1 MEHYRSKHRATAI
14 SSADTHCIFLDV
26 RAYQCWCYECDD
38 MICPPLFIE
47 LEPETVTKATQAREG
62 DAQTASSVATATSS
76 GRRRTAGSRAS
87 STFIL
92 PPGAVGLYN
101 LGNSC
106 YMNAAIQCLL
116 NCPSIMGF
124 FLHCAPF
131 IYRHG
136 HHRIAESF
144 QKLVESIFLP
154 NTPVVSPSRLV
165 REVKMINPMFHGY
178 TQQDTMDFVRCVFE
192 RLHEE
197 LGYTTNVHA
206 HVICKETS
214 STEKLEDSDG
224 SNLNNGNSP
233 RRRSSRLA
241 TKTETETA
249 AAIPSRQGG
258 SLLSLKAKEIP
269 RHRSLVSDT
278 FGGILR
284 SEIHCQECNCISVK
298 DDPFYDVSIQIC
310 ATPDGPKPPSK
321 SSLAYI
327 GNFFNTLGES
337 IGLNGKPVKLE
348 TCLSAFCAPE
358 TLEGKDRYRCERCS
372 RLVRSKKS
380 LKFKEL
386 PQVLVLQMKR
396 FRHESYFS
404 SKIGTHVIFPTDCL
418 DLTPYLHDAASESTR
433 QETRYYLTGLI
444 SHRGTFGGGHYVAYC
459 RHSTTGQWLELDD
472 SIVSLVNEEDVAK
485 VQAYILF
492 YSLVDWNARK
502 EREEWAPTIRDD
514 PLVVEGEEAKEKEK
528 EEKEKDK
535 KESEFS
541 TETKPNN
548 LRTSPRLERR
558 KRASQ
563 QPSPGVYVSKQW
575 LNRWATM
582 AHPGPIDNG
591 ELLCSHGALAPEKT
605 VDPRDLVQ
613 FVPQSTYDFLVL
625 RHGECS
631 GREPA
636 REHTPC
642 RQCIEEERAIDE
654 RRKREERDIQALD
667 TSTIKA
673 GELWYLISADWLVA
687 WGQFKTG
694 TGPPPGPIGNDRLMV
709 DETNPRPNLIR
720 GTHYRGINR
729 RVWEYFVR
737 AYGGGPTIVRK
748 TINIYAAAPDLGS
761 NEAGATS
768 EDLYVD
774 VVGH

>member
-1 MEHYRSKHRATAI
+1 
-14 SSADTHCIFLDV
+14 
-26 RAYQCWCYECDD
+26 
-38 MICPPLFIE
+38 MICPPLFVE
-47 LEPETVTKATQAREG
+47 LEPESVANATQSRDG
-62 DAQTASSVATATSS
+62 DAQTVSSVATAASS
-76 GRRRTAGSRAS
+76 GRRRTAASRAS
-87 STFIL
+87 STFTL

-124 FLHCAPF
+124 FLHCASF

-178 TQQDTMDFVRCVFE
+178 TQQDTMDFVRCIFE

-206 HVICKETS
+206 HVIRKDIS
-214 STEKLEDSDG
+214 SEKSVEDADG
-224 SNLNNGNSP
+224 PTPNNNGSSP

-241 TKTETETA
+241 TKMETETTTTTTAIA
-249 AAIPSRQGG
+249 ARQEDNPI
-258 SLLSLKAKEIP
+258 SLKTKEIP
-269 RHRSLVSDT
+269 RHRSLISDT

-310 ATPDGPKPPSK
+310 ATSEGSKPPNK

-327 GNFFNTLGES
+327 GNFFNTLGET

-358 TLEGKDRYRCERCS
+358 TLEGKDRYRCERCN

-404 SKIGTHVIFPTDCL
+404 SKIGTHVIFPTDSL

-459 RHSTTGQWLELDD
+459 RHSTTGQWLEFDD
-472 SIVSLVNEEDVAK
+472 SIVSTVSEEDVAK
-485 VQAYILF
+485 VQAYVLF

-514 PLVVEGEEAKEKEK
+514 PPPVEREEPEP
-528 EEKEKDK
+528 
-535 KESEFS
+535 S
-541 TETKPNN
+541 TETPSNG

-563 QPSPGVYVSKQW
+563 QLRPGVYVSKQW

-591 ELLCSHGALAPEKT
+591 ELLCTHGALAPEKT
-605 VDPRDLVQ
+605 VDPCDLVQ
-613 FVPQSTYDFLVL
+613 FVPQATYDFLVL

-636 REHTPC
+636 REPTPC
-642 RQCIEEERAIDE
+642 HQCIEEERALDE

-673 GELWYLISADWLVA
+673 GEFWYLISADWLVA
-687 WGQFKTG
+687 WGQFKMG
-694 TGPPPGPIGNDRLMV
+694 TGPPPGPISNDRLMV

-737 AYGGGPTIVRK
+737 AYGGGPIIIRK

-761 NEAGATS
+761 NETGTTS